1 MGNETLPPSPTPA
14 GDTLPSEPLG
24 IRLARAAKAA
34 LLALVHLILGAL
46 LVLLWVF
53 PYLLRLAVVTAW
65 GIGIWRAWQSVPP
78 LIAPYPHGGMDGI
91 AKALLV
97 YLAGVPVIIAANIR
111 FRGKDGRTWVWGGFL
126 LGAGLMWGAVFG
138 VPRWAQVNPA
148 LLFVSV
154 PFLYFTSAAILLVKH
169 KFEKEYSHV

>member
-1 MGNETLPPSPTPA
+1 MGNLSDLVGRI
-14 GDTLPSEPLG
+14 GD
-24 IRLARAAKAA
+24 AAKAA
-34 LLALVHLILGAL
+34 LRALLFVLLGAL

-53 PYLLRLAVVTAW
+53 PYLLRLA
-65 GIGIWRAWQSVPP
+65 GLGIWRAWQVVPP

-97 YLAGVPVIIAANIR
+97 YLGGVPVIIAANIR

-126 LGAGLMWGAVFG
+126 LGAGLMWGAAFG
-138 VPRWAQVNPA
+138 VPRWTQVNPA
-148 LLFVSV
+148 LLFVFV

-169 KFEKEYSHV
+169 KVKEEFSHV